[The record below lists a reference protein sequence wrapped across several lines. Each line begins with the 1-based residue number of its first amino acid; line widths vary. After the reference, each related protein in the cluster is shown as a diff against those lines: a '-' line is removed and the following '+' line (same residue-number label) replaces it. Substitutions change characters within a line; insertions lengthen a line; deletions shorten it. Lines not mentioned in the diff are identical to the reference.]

1 MGYNE
6 TKCEKENN
14 CRQLYFDIDMEI
26 HQETRVVTR
35 TMYPDEVEE
44 YENMIEDSNQ
54 LSIFD
59 FIT

>member
-1 MGYNE
+1 M
-6 TKCEKENN
+6 CEKENN

-26 HQETRVVTR
+26 RQETRVVTR
-35 TMYPDEVEE
+35 RMYPDEVEE

-59 FIT
+59 FI

>member
-6 TKCEKENN
+6 YMCEKENN